1 MCYVIAQS
9 KRKVSGNLIIEN
21 WAENRKKGWAQAGRW
36 LGGFVMKL

>member
-21 WAENRKKGWAQAGRW
+21 WAEIGLK
-36 LGGFVMKL
+36 LG